1 MACRG
6 RHSWDIELNPV
17 DMQQAALR
25 VLIVGGDSPSLQR
38 HGALLRQRGLDV
50 RVEDSAAEA
59 LGALNS
65 FAPELLL
72 LEVRDASEDDA
83 NLIRQ
88 TRGAVSQQD
97 LPVLLLT
104 PQAGSEAQRRM
115 SSLGCGGD
123 LFLTKPVDTDYLLSI
138 VLARAREFRRMG
150 ETHQALSHSLRDLE
164 RQRQVLDAHA
174 VVSMTDARGV
184 ITYANE
190 RFCQVSGY
198 SRGELIGNT
207 HGILKSGMHL
217 DSFYQEMWKT
227 IASGRTWQGEICNRS
242 KQGSLIWVNAT
253 IMPFLDEQGQPR
265 QYISIRTEITEQK
278 LQQQRLAESE
288 QRFRRLA
295 DSAPV
300 LIWMADSRGGGTYF
314 NRTWLSFTGRFLEQ
328 EQGMGWFGGVHPEDR
343 EALLQLYDEAV
354 KRQGE
359 FDAEFRLRR
368 HDGEYRWFSA
378 HGQPRL
384 NPEGGFEGYVG
395 SCTDISAHVA
405 LRHQLQRVEERLI
418 YALEGTGQGVWD
430 WNLLTGEVHRSAQ
443 WRAMLGYG
451 DGDAAGDRGGVDVD
465 MHPDDREHYA
475 LDLTR
480 HLRGETRIFE
490 NAHRLR
496 CKDGSY
502 IWMLSRGKLVS
513 RDAEDR
519 PARMVGTDT
528 DISARKSAETQLLRM
543 RDIAAEIRDIQSR
556 FIAGEARDTIF
567 ASILEAILRFSG
579 SPLGFVAELVR
590 DGDGA
595 PYLRTNAISDIAWDE
610 DSRRRFRVSGGME
623 FRNLDN
629 LLGQVIQTGIV
640 VIANNPVGDPWRGG
654 LPFGHPVVKRS
665 LGLPI
670 HRGEELVGMVGLA
683 NRAEDYDQLLVEEL
697 QPLLATYATI
707 VVAVRSE
714 NRRQQAE
721 TALQMLN
728 AELEARVDKRT
739 RELAASYSQLQEEEQ
754 FQRALFEIAPV
765 GLALFRI
772 SDGCLLDCNPA
783 FARILEFPMEDL
795 VGRIYHDLVLSDK
808 RATGPGEFEILRQS
822 GSLRGHETN
831 YRTRSG
837 VQVPVRQSLRLVERK
852 GVPMAWLVAE
862 DIRER
867 QRRDAVTDH
876 LTRRIATLT
885 GQQLFDAVCT
895 SLSQLLGAEQVF
907 IGRAL
912 PEWGSIRVLAWK
924 IGEDWGAPN
933 SHFHGGALFDAVT
946 SSGELICHER
956 VQELFPDQLWLR
968 AREVNSFVALPLTD
982 SSGATMGVLGAMS
995 RAPFA
1000 LPRGELIS
1008 MLQLFAVRVR
1018 SEMQRIGAEQRF
1030 HDLFQFSPEAIVLA
1044 DGEGRIRQVNEA
1056 APRLFGYGPVEMAG
1070 RGVEELLPAELR
1082 QRHMGYRQDYMKR
1095 SMPRMMAF
1103 DRKAE
1108 LRGQRRD
1115 GSTFPLEVS
1124 LVPVETEQGRWVAAV
1139 MRDISERTEAQQ
1151 KIQASLR
1158 EKETLLKEIH
1168 HRVKNNLQIIV
1179 SLLDMQA
1186 ERLALGAARNALLD
1200 SQHRVRSMALI
1211 HERLYRND
1219 DLGGVDFGEY
1229 LQSLVRVLY
1238 RSYQVDG
1245 CQVKLE
1251 LDLDSIRLN
1260 IDTAVPCG
1268 LLINEMVTN
1277 AFKHAFHGRKEGQ
1290 LRVSLKEVGGEVLLT
1305 VADDGPGIPAGF
1317 DWKKSDS
1324 LGAMLIHTL
1333 SRQIKAAMTIFGPP
1347 GTVYTL
1353 KFKELRYAPR

>member
-1 MACRG
+1 M
-6 RHSWDIELNPV
+6 LV
-17 DMQQAALR
+17 
-25 VLIVGGDSPSLQR
+25 VGGDVLSTGSHGESLLQR
-38 HGALLRQRGLDV
+38 GMDVRIENRLDGAL
-50 RVEDSAAEA
+50 EA
-59 LGALNS
+59 LAS

-72 LEVRDASEDDA
+72 LETHAASVDDED
-83 NLIRQ
+83 LIRR
-88 TRGAVSQQD
+88 TRREVSHPD

-104 PQAGSEAQRRM
+104 PLAGSEAQGRM
-115 SSLGCGGD
+115 SSLGCKSD
-123 LFLTKPVDTDYLLSI
+123 LFLTKPVVPDYLVSI
-138 VLARAREFRRMG
+138 IRVRAREFRRMA
-150 ETHQALSHSLRDLE
+150 ETHQALSHSLTNLD

-174 VVSMTDARGV
+174 VVSMTDVRGM

-207 HGILKSGMHL
+207 HSILKSGMHP
-217 DSFYQEMWKT
+217 DSFYQEMWRT

-300 LIWMADSRGGGTYF
+300 LIWMAGPGGDCTYF
-314 NRTWLSFTGRFLEQ
+314 NRTWLNFTGRSLEQ

-343 EALLQLYDEAV
+343 EALSRRYGEAIE
-354 KRQGE
+354 RHEE
-359 FDAEFRLRR
+359 FDGEFRLCR

-384 NPEGGFEGYVG
+384 NPEGGFEGHVG
-395 SCTDISAHVA
+395 SCTDISAHIA
-405 LRHQLQRVEERLI
+405 LRHQLQRAEERLI

-430 WNLLTGEVHRSAQ
+430 WNLLTGEVHQSAQ
-443 WRAMLGYG
+443 WKAMLGYG
-451 DGDAAGDRGGVDVD
+451 VGDVAGDRGGIDVD
-465 MHPDDREHYA
+465 MHPEDREAYA
-475 LDLTR
+475 VDLGR

-490 NAHRLR
+490 NAHRLC

-502 IWMLSRGKLVS
+502 IWMLSRGTLVS
-513 RDAEDR
+513 RDAEGK

-528 DISARKSAETQLLRM
+528 DISARKRAEAQLLRM

-556 FIAGEARDTIF
+556 FIAGEARVAIF
-567 ASILEAILRFSG
+567 ASLLEAILRFSG
-579 SPLGFVAELVR
+579 SPLGFIAELVR

-595 PYLRTNAISDIAWDE
+595 PFLRTNAISDIAWDE
-610 DSRRRFRVSGGME
+610 DSRQRSRAPGGME
-623 FRNLDN
+623 FRNLDS
-629 LLGQVIQTGIV
+629 LLGQVVQTGAV
-640 VIANNPVGDPWRGG
+640 VIANDPVGDPRRGG
-654 LPFGHPVVKRS
+654 LPSGHPAVKRF

-670 HRGEELVGMVGLA
+670 HRGEELVGMVGLS
-683 NRAEDYDQLLVEEL
+683 NRAKDYDEPLVEEL
-697 QPLLATYATI
+697 QPLLATYAAI
-707 VVAVRSE
+707 VMAVRSE

-721 TALQMLN
+721 AALQMLN
-728 AELEARVDKRT
+728 GELEARVDKRT

-795 VGRIYHDLVLSDK
+795 VGRIYHDLIVPDK
-808 RATGPGEFEILRQS
+808 RASGLGEFEILRHS
-822 GSLRGHETN
+822 GSLKGHETN

-837 VQVPVRQSLRLVERK
+837 AQAPVRQSLRLVERK
-852 GVPMAWLVAE
+852 GEPMAWLVAE

-895 SLSQLLGAEQVF
+895 SLSQLLEAEQVF

-924 IGEDWGAPN
+924 IGEDWAAPN

-946 SSGELICHER
+946 SSGELVCHER

-968 AREVNSFVALPLTD
+968 AREVNSFVALPMTD

-995 RAPFA
+995 RAPFS

-1056 APRLFGYGPVEMAG
+1056 APMLFGYGSEEMTG
-1070 RGVEELLPAELR
+1070 RGVEELLPAASR
-1082 QRHMGYRQDYMKR
+1082 QRHAGYRQEYSKR
-1095 SMPRMMAF
+1095 SMPRMMASE
-1103 DRKAE
+1103 RKAE
-1108 LRGQRRD
+1108 IRGQRRD
-1115 GSTFPLEVS
+1115 GSSFPLEVS
-1124 LVPVETEQGRWVAAV
+1124 LVPVETEQGRWIAAV
-1139 MRDISERTEAQQ
+1139 MRDISEQTEAQQ

-1186 ERLALGAARNALLD
+1186 ERLVLGEARNALLD

-1211 HERLYRND
+1211 HERLYGND

-1229 LQSLVRVLY
+1229 LQSLVLVLY
-1238 RSYQVDG
+1238 RAYQADG
-1245 CQVKLE
+1245 CHVKME

-1277 AFKHAFHGRKEGQ
+1277 AFKHAFHGRTEGQ
-1290 LRVSLKEVGGEVLLT
+1290 LRVSLKEEDGEVLLT
-1305 VADDGPGIPAGF
+1305 VADDGPGIPIGF

-1324 LGAMLIHTL
+1324 LGAMLIQTL
-1333 SRQIKAAMTIFGPP
+1333 SRQIKATMTVSGPP
-1347 GTVYTL
+1347 GTGYTL
-1353 KFKELRYAPR
+1353 KFKELHYAPR